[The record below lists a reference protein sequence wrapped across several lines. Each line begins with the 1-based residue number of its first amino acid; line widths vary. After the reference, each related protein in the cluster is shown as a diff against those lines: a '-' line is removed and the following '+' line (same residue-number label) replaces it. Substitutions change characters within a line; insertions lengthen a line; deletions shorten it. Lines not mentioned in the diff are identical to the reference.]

1 MPAFQSMPPR
11 RKQKFGG
18 KIAAAGV
25 VIALGAGGVVALGLP
40 GVGKQFK
47 PLTSMFAG
55 TSIEVINFPVKAAN
69 LPVTVSERGALES
82 SSNDDAY
89 CQVEGQT
96 TIITIVPEGTR
107 VTKGQLVCELDSAT
121 LKDQLTTQM
130 ITTRGAEAAYLNAKL
145 TRQVAEIAVVEYLEG
160 IYKQDKETVLGEI
173 ALAKADMNRAEDR
186 LKWSEKML
194 EKSYVSLGQVI
205 SDRLTLQ
212 RAIFAVEQAQTK
224 LNVLEKYTKDK
235 TKKELES
242 EVEKAKSDELAKEST
257 WSLEKSKEEK
267 LNRQIAHCKI
277 LAPNDGLVVYAND
290 PGRSFGSTQ
299 PQIEEGAT
307 VRERQKIFSLPDI
320 TKMQVNV
327 KVHESMIDRI
337 TPGLRA
343 RIKVDAFADQNLT
356 GTVTDVAP
364 LPDAGNFFSSDVKVY
379 TTHVKIDKGLSG
391 LRPGMTAQVEIL
403 VTELENILSV
413 PVPAILA
420 YNNKDHVALRKA
432 DGGYEF
438 HDVKLGLSNDKFV
451 EVKEGV
457 KPGDVVALNP
467 IALMSEEEKRDA
479 FGSSSKDAS
488 KKDWGDMK
496 SKVGAPAPDGK
507 ALAGGPDATKGGAD
521 KSKAAGKGKGA
532 RGGAGGG
539 MFGGLNIPPED
550 RAKMKS
556 ASPEERE
563 AILRK
568 AGATDEMIERMKQ
581 FRQGGGG
588 PGGGGGGGG
597 GGRRGGGFGG
607 PEQ

>member
-1 MPAFQSMPPR
+1 MRDLPAFQSMPPR
-11 RKQKFGG
+11 RKGRHGG
-18 KIAAAGV
+18 KIVAAGV
-25 VIALGAGGVVALGLP
+25 ALALVAGGVVALGVP

-47 PLTSMFAG
+47 PLTSMFAA

-160 IYKQDKETVLGEI
+160 IYKQDKETILGEI
-173 ALAKADMNRAEDR
+173 ALAKADMKRAEDR
-186 LKWSEKML
+186 LQWSEKML

-205 SDRLTLQ
+205 SDRLSLQ

-235 TKKELES
+235 TKKELEA

-257 WSLEKSKEEK
+257 WSLEKSKEDK
-267 LNRQIAHCKI
+267 LNRQIKNCKI
-277 LAPNDGLVVYAND
+277 VAPNDGLVVYAND
-290 PGRSFGSTQ
+290 PGKSFGANQ

-356 GTVTDVAP
+356 GTVVDVAP
-364 LPDAGNFFSSDVKVY
+364 LPDAGNFFTSDVKVY
-379 TTHVKIDKGLSG
+379 TTHVMIDKGLSG

-413 PVPAILA
+413 PVPAVLA
-420 YNNKDHVALRKA
+420 YENKDHLALRRA
-432 DGGYEF
+432 DGGYELR
-438 HDVKLGLSNDKFV
+438 DVKLGLSNDKFV
-451 EVKEGV
+451 EVKEGI
-457 KPGDVVALNP
+457 KAGDVVALNP
-467 IALMSEEEKRDA
+467 IALMTEEAKRDA
-479 FGSSSKDAS
+479 FGSASKDAS
-488 KKDWGDMK
+488 KRDWGDMK
-496 SKVGAPAPDGK
+496 SKVGALPTAAKGEPGK
-507 ALAGGPDATKGGAD
+507 ADAAKGAA
-521 KSKAAGKGKGA
+521 KAKGKGA
-532 RGGAGGG
+532 RGGMGGAMG
-539 MFGGLNIPPED
+539 ELMKNVSPED
-550 RAKMKS
+550 RAKMKG

-568 AGATDEMIERMKQ
+568 AGATDDQIKQMNEMRQ
-581 FRQGGGG
+581 RFQQGGGG
-588 PGGGGGGGG
+588 PGGGRGG
-597 GGRRGGGFGG
+597 RGGGFGG
-607 PEQ
+607 QEQ